1 MLYEIHTGKKHTKA
15 IDQAMSFV
23 IEHLDLPDNVW
34 VDLFINA
41 TKDNSCGGAVDMEED
56 EDGYHH
62 FHVDINSK
70 LSRDEMI
77 VTLFHEIKHVEQ
89 TANGRLDQTI
99 WEGKD
104 YSNVAYLDR
113 PWEKEAYEFESRTI
127 LLYREQLRQKV
138 F

>member
-1 MLYEIHTGKKHTKA
+1 MLYEIHSGKKYAKT
-15 IDQAMSFV
+15 IDDAMSFV
-23 IEHLDLPDNVW
+23 INHLDLPDNVW
-34 VDLFINA
+34 VDIFVRSGE
-41 TKDNSCGGAVDMEED
+41 DNSCGGAVDLEED
-56 EDGYHH
+56 EGYHC
-62 FHVDINSK
+62 FEVDINSK

-77 VTLFHEIKHVEQ
+77 VTLFHEMKHVEQ

-127 LLYREQLRQKV
+127 LLYRNKL
-138 F
+138 

>member
-1 MLYEIHTGKKHTKA
+1 MLYEIHTGKKYTKV
-15 IDQAMSFV
+15 IDKAMGFV
-23 IEHLDLPDNVW
+23 IEHLDLPNNVW
-34 VDLFINA
+34 VDIFINA
-41 TKDNSCGGAVDMEED
+41 TKDNSCGGAVDMEKD

-70 LSRDEMI
+70 LSHDEMI
-77 VTLFHEIKHVEQ
+77 VTLFHEMKHVEQ